1 MPLRPYRFAFVDG
14 KQIAEV
20 GRGIQN
26 SKGEIG
32 LLETMH
38 KLILGN
44 EYENKFCMF
53 TRVPYLTIELH
64 KNVSDKRRNL
74 EKNSL
79 N

>member
-20 GRGIQN
+20 GRDIQN

-53 TRVPYLTIELH
+53 TRVPYLTIEPH
-64 KNVSDKRRNL
+64 KNVPHKKKPR
-74 EKNSL
+74 EEQ
-79 N
+79 